1 MTVATQ
7 ASDAALGASSNH
19 LPLEELVAHGDV
31 VTQEIAAALAAL
43 DGSLGLEL
51 GPAEAQDDPADLVP
65 EQGLH
70 GVMISMSIGPV
81 AQVVVIVDDQL
92 HTTFAGPS
100 EEDPAVPS
108 GWLAAASAAVQQWAI
123 SIGGVVGGAV
133 EVQRAPE
140 LDHLL
145 AVDSDLVLVAAGMF
159 DGGRHAGTVAVLG
172 RAQAAE
178 GAADGAGSDGVGAV
192 GGDQPPAPVESAAA
206 AALRA
211 LADVEMTVTAE
222 LGRTRMNVSA
232 LLELG
237 PGSVIELDRTAGSPI
252 DLLVNGTLIAR
263 GEVVVIDEEYGIR
276 LTEIVGSGEG

>member
-7 ASDAALGASSNH
+7 APDATLGGGPTH
-19 LPLEELVAHGDV
+19 LPLEELVAHGDA

-43 DGSLGLEL
+43 DDSIGLEL
-51 GPAEAQDDPADLVP
+51 GPAETQEDPSDLLP
-65 EQGLH
+65 EHGLH
-70 GVMISMSIGPV
+70 GVMISMTGGPV

-92 HTTFAGPS
+92 HAVFGDPS
-100 EEDPAVPS
+100 SEDAAAPDA
-108 GWLAAASAAVQQWAI
+108 WLAAASAAVQQWAI
-123 SIGGVVGGAV
+123 SIGAVVGGAV

-145 AVDSDLVLVAAGMF
+145 AVDADLVLVAAGMF
-159 DGGRHAGTVAVLG
+159 DGGRHAGTVAVLA

-178 GAADGAGSDGVGAV
+178 DAAGGAGAADAGEL
-192 GGDQPPAPVESAAA
+192 PAPVESAAA

-222 LGRTRMNVSA
+222 LGRTRMNVST